1 MGSEFLLPG
10 TVVAFKFLLRLF
22 LNQEVDKVKF
32 QQALLQFPI
41 DLAFLAFSFATASL
55 ITAAAIAKTKVE
67 GESSLSLI
75 LIFLLV
81 ATIVII
87 FSSHSSKTF
96 VRDGNRLPYLFMA
109 PSYFLSI
116 VVLFLSFRAGSLV

>member
-67 GESSLSLI
+67 GEASLSLI

-81 ATIVII
+81 TTVVIV
-87 FSSHSSKTF
+87 FCSFANKAF
-96 VRDGNRLPYLFMA
+96 VRDENRLPYLFLI

-116 VVLFLSFRAGSLV
+116 IVLFISFRAGALL